1 MARRLPFYPTSR
13 EIVRLMGPKENGLFM
28 LNDGIIWLI
37 WIPVSVILLVLL
49 INTFIHERPG
59 VN

>member
-1 MARRLPFYPTSR
+1 
-13 EIVRLMGPKENGLFM
+13 M

-49 INTFIHERPG
+49 
-59 VN
+59 VNSFLIM